1 MEYLPRIFKCMSF
14 LPTFRFHPMGQQL
27 QLTHLIFA
35 DDLMIFY
42 KGEINTV
49 TRVKET
55 LEHQCK
61 TRLVANV
68 DKSKY
73 HPSWYGDQMKEQL
86 ISLIGFTQVYFL
98 QDTWAALDFKEWSKM
113 ECQALQIRLLENQD
127 YLCKAIILCRNTTGA
142 PRIAFLHSQLFRGL
156 CSSCLKELWKTLIRN
171 VGCIFG
177 GLQVYNRQKEV
188 SINIF

>member
-73 HPSWYGDQMKEQL
+73 RPSWYGDQMKEQL

-98 QDTWAALDFKEWSKM
+98 QDTWAALDFKEVEQDGMSSFIDKITG
-113 ECQALQIRLLENQD
+113 ESRLLMQGNYPMQEYYRCSQN
-127 YLCKAIILCRNTTGA
+127 CFS
-142 PRIAFLHSQLFRGL
+142 PFIAFQGSMFILPQRVVKDVDKKCRVYLWGTTSLQQTKRSQ
-156 CSSCLKELWKTLIRN
+156 
-171 VGCIFG
+171 
-177 GLQVYNRQKEV
+177 Y
-188 SINIF
+188 